1 MAMGK
6 NKRSPLS
13 KATEGMPMAMPSMP
27 PRPDKVTVTKAANGG
42 YIVRKSGGK
51 VSEYDAEDEVY
62 RGLSGVKKCMKEH
75 FGDKAEEESEKDD

>member
-13 KATEGMPMAMPSMP
+13 KAVAMPMMDKMP
-27 PRPDKVTVTKAANGG
+27 PRPEKVTVTKAANGG
-42 YIVRKSGGK
+42 YIVRPSGGK

-62 RGLSGVKKCMKEH
+62 KGLAGVMKCMKSH
-75 FGDKAEEESEKDD
+75 FADKEEYKEED